1 MNGLDHVGFT
11 VSNLDRAL
19 TFYRLLLSSDPVM
32 RSSLTGAFPASV
44 IGYDP
49 IDIELAF
56 FELPNSEVGL
66 ELIEYR
72 VPAGQRGLMET
83 YVVGNGHLCL
93 EVDDLDAEYARLEAA
108 GVEVGRAGPVNI
120 PEGIGSYSG
129 GKVVYLRD
137 PDGITIELLQKPEPS
152 TGTNR
157 ERG

>member
-1 MNGLDHVGFT
+1 
-11 VSNLDRAL
+11 
-19 TFYRLLLSSDPVM
+19 
-32 RSSLTGAFPASV
+32 V

-72 VPAGQRGLMET
+72 VPAGERGLMET

-93 EVDDLDAEYARLEAA
+93 EVKDLDAEYARLQAA
-108 GVEVGRAGPVNI
+108 GVEVGKAGPVVI
-120 PEGIGSYSG
+120 PAGNGTYSG

-137 PDGITIELLQKPEPS
+137 PDGITIELLQKPAPPA
-152 TGTNR
+152 GTNR
-157 ERG
+157 KRG